1 MRILKITLIIMLATV
16 CLSFTEAGYHRVKF
30 VYDGDTILLD
40 NEKKIRYLGINSP
53 EIGRE
58 GAKSEFMAREARH
71 ANIQLVKGA
80 RVSLEFD
87 KEEKDRYGR
96 LLTYVFLE
104 NGNMVNALLVRK
116 GMAHV
121 LLNRQ
126 GLKYEDLLL
135 DCQRKAMNEKL
146 GIWSRS
152 FKVKEKFYL
161 GNRISYRFHR
171 PDCPFAKEICHK
183 NRVRFESLYD
193 AFREGYSPCKRCMP

>member
-1 MRILKITLIIMLATV
+1 MRSLKITLIIILATV
-16 CLSFTEAGYHRVKF
+16 CLSFTAAGYHKVKF
-30 VYDGDTILLD
+30 FYDGDTILLD
-40 NEKKIRYLGINSP
+40 NEKIVRYLGINSP
-53 EIGRE
+53 EIGRK

-71 ANIQLVKGA
+71 ANMQLVKGA

-96 LLTYVFLE
+96 LLAYVFLK
-104 NGNMVNALLVRK
+104 NGDMVNALLVRK

-121 LLNRQ
+121 LLNKQ
-126 GLKYEDLLL
+126 GLKYKDLLL

-152 FKVKEKFYL
+152 FKVQEKFYL
-161 GNRISYRFHR
+161 GNRVSYRFHR
-171 PDCPFAKEICHK
+171 PDCPFAKEISHK
-183 NRVRFESLYD
+183 NSVRFKSLYD